1 MAKNIIIIS
10 EDERNLIQKADVEC
24 SARMNLISF
33 LMKNNIGLDNERF
46 IEYQEDYVKCFQ
58 AFEMAK
64 KNLENKYFAD
74 RQQIISWNLNYN
86 TCELTYET

>member
-1 MAKNIIIIS
+1 MAKNVIIIDES
-10 EDERNLIQKADVEC
+10 ERNFIQKADVEC

-46 IEYQEDYVKCFQ
+46 IEYQEDYVKYFQ
-58 AFEMAK
+58 VFETAK
-64 KNLENKYFAD
+64 RDLERKYLAGKNPTF
-74 RQQIISWNLNYN
+74 WNLDYN